1 MISAIFVKPS
11 IKKTDLEENQHL
23 QPAELAARFVNH
35 TARHIFL
42 TGKAGTGK
50 TTFLRNIITRTY
62 KKAVIVAP
70 TGIAAINAA
79 GVTIHSLFQ
88 LPFGA
93 FVPRITPDQNLPS
106 GIPYN
111 TPKSLVRHLSMNTIK
126 RRILLDLEL
135 LIIDE
140 VSMLRADVL
149 DAIDFV
155 LRYVRK
161 NNDSF
166 GGVQVLF
173 IGDLYQL
180 PPVVKNQEQEILGKF
195 YQSAFFFDALSL
207 KNHPP
212 IYIELDKIYRQ
223 ADQTFIDLLN
233 NLRNNNATTENL
245 ALLKS
250 HYRENYKPDLNDNY
264 ITLTTHN
271 SKADAMNKNSLA
283 ELKGKSFSYH
293 ATIAKE
299 FAENAYPIEKTLVL
313 KVGAQVMFI
322 KNDPKGEQRFFNG
335 KLAVVTDLTD
345 DSISV
350 LPQGD
355 TYPITVEQ
363 YIWKNIRYTTNK
375 HTNEIQEEE
384 IGTFTQYPLKLA
396 WAITV
401 HKSQGLT
408 FDKAIVDIGD
418 AFAPGQI
425 YVALS
430 RLRSLDGLILTS
442 HLNIRG
448 MKADQNVAYYSK
460 NKDLQESLRLQ
471 ITREADAFLK
481 QSLLNAFNF
490 TLLDNF
496 IYEHVFSYSKDEK
509 RSVKQT
515 HLAWAVKL
523 QQELMAAKV
532 HADKFLKQIDRLLV
546 LEQTTD
552 LEPLITRVTAASS
565 YFLPLLTTQSDAIF
579 AHIENVKQQKQTK
592 EYLHELIDLEAMFYE
607 QFKKIVRAKA
617 MLLAKA
623 GGYEVAK
630 EDFYAL
636 YDLAKREEQMKQ
648 AYALPNKEELERE
661 GEKARPMRSKK
672 TTKEKQPKIDTKEIT
687 LALFNEGKT
696 PTEIA
701 AERGMTKGTI
711 EGHLAHYIVQ
721 SQISADKVIAKHKLE
736 VLLKAIRE
744 LKSVKLNEIRDHVGK
759 AYDFG
764 EIKIAI
770 AAFIAE
776 GE

>member
-1 MISAIFVKPS
+1 M
-11 IKKTDLEENQHL
+11 EENEHL
-23 QPAELAARFVNH
+23 QPAELAARFINH
-35 TARHIFL
+35 TSRHIFL

-50 TTFLRNIITRTY
+50 TTFLRNIIAKTHKR
-62 KKAVIVAP
+62 AVIVAP

-106 GIPYN
+106 GVPYN
-111 TPKSLVRHLSMNTIK
+111 TPKSLVKHLSMNAVK

-135 LIIDE
+135 LVIDE
-140 VSMLRADVL
+140 VSMLRADLL

-161 NNDSF
+161 NNQNF

-180 PPVVKNQEQEILGKF
+180 PPVVKSQEQQVMGMF
-195 YQSAFFFDALSL
+195 YQSAFFFDALCL
-207 KNHPP
+207 KAHPP

-223 ADQTFIDLLN
+223 SDQTFVDLLN
-233 NLRNNNATTENL
+233 NLRNNMATEQDI

-250 HYRENYKPDLNDNY
+250 HYKENYKPNLNDNY

-271 SKADAMNKNSLA
+271 SKADAMNRSSLQ
-283 ELKGKSFSYH
+283 ELKGKSYFYD
-293 ATIAKE
+293 AAIDKE
-299 FAENAYPIEKTLVL
+299 FAESAYPIEKKLEL

-335 KLAVVTDLTD
+335 KLAVVTDLKSD
-345 DSISV
+345 YIEV
-350 LPQGD
+350 LPEGNK
-355 TYPITVEQ
+355 YPIALEQ
-363 YIWKNIRYTTNK
+363 YVWKNIRYSTNK
-375 HTNEIQEEE
+375 HTNEIEEEE
-384 IGTFTQYPLKLA
+384 IGTFTHYPLKLA

-442 HLNIRG
+442 HLNNRG
-448 MKADQNVAYYSK
+448 MKADQNVAYYARTK
-460 NKDLQESLRLQ
+460 EQQENLLTQ
-471 ITREADAFLK
+471 ITREADAFVK
-481 QSLLNAFNF
+481 QSLLQAFDF
-490 TLLDNF
+490 KLLDNF
-496 IYEHVFSYSKDEK
+496 VYEHVFSYSKDEK
-509 RSVKQT
+509 RSIKQT
-515 HLAWAVKL
+515 HLAWALKL
-523 QQELMAAKV
+523 QQGLMEAKS
-532 HADKFLKQIDRLLV
+532 HADKFLRQIDKMLV
-546 LEQTTD
+546 LGETTD
-552 LEPLITRVTAASS
+552 LEPLIARAEAASN
-565 YFLPLLTTQSDAIF
+565 YFTPILISQSDAIF
-579 AHIENVKQQKQTK
+579 EHIEVVKQQKQTK

-617 MLLAKA
+617 MLEAKVA
-623 GGYEVAK
+623 GVEIGK
-630 EDFYAL
+630 EELHRL
-636 YDLAKREEQMKQ
+636 YGFAKREEQMT
-648 AYALPNKEELERE
+648 
-661 GEKARPMRSKK
+661 KARSLPDKQELDRSVDEFKPRSKK
-672 TTKEKQPKIDTKEIT
+672 KTEKLKTAKLDTKEVT
-687 LALFNEGKT
+687 LALFKEGKT
-696 PTEIA
+696 STEIA
-701 AERGMTKGTI
+701 VERKMTKGTI

-721 SQISADKVIAKHKLE
+721 NQISADKVIAKHKLE
-736 VLLKAIRE
+736 VLLQAIRE
-744 LKSVKLNEIRDHVGK
+744 LKSIKLNEIRDHVGK
-759 AYDFG
+759 SYDFG

-770 AAFIAE
+770 AAFVAE

>member
-1 MISAIFVKPS
+1 M
-11 IKKTDLEENQHL
+11 EENEHL
-23 QPAELAARFVNH
+23 QPAELAAKFVNQ
-35 TARHIFL
+35 TSRHIFL

-50 TTFLRNIITRTY
+50 TTFLRNIIAKTH

-88 LPFGA
+88 LPFGT
-93 FVPRITPDQNLPS
+93 FVPRITPDQKLPS
-106 GIPYN
+106 GVPYN
-111 TPKSLVRHLSMNTIK
+111 TPKTLVRHLSMNAIK
-126 RRILLDLEL
+126 RRILLDMEL
-135 LIIDE
+135 LVIDE
-140 VSMLRADVL
+140 VSMLRADLL

-155 LRYVRK
+155 LRYVRR

-180 PPVVKNQEQEILGKF
+180 PPVVRNQEQELLSMF
-195 YQSAFFFDALSL
+195 YQSAFFFDALCL
-207 KNHPP
+207 KNSPP

-223 ADQTFIDLLN
+223 ADQTFISLLN
-233 NLRNNNATTENL
+233 NLRNNVATEQDI

-250 HYRENYKPDLNDNY
+250 HYQENFKADLNDNY

-271 SKADAMNKNSLA
+271 SKADAMNRNSLA
-283 ELKGKSFSYH
+283 KLKGKSFLYH
-293 ATIAKE
+293 ATIEKE
-299 FAENAYPIEKTLVL
+299 FAESAYPIEKTLEL
-313 KVGAQVMFI
+313 KIGAQVMFI

-335 KLAVVTDLTD
+335 KLAIVTDLRTD
-345 DSISV
+345 YIEV
-350 LPQGD
+350 LPEGNK
-355 TYPITVEQ
+355 YPISLEQ
-363 YIWKNIRYTTNK
+363 YVWKNIRYTTNK
-375 HTNEIQEEE
+375 HTNEIEEEE

-430 RLRSLDGLILTS
+430 RLRSIDGLILTS
-442 HLNIRG
+442 HLNNRG
-448 MKADQNVAYYSK
+448 MKADQNVAYYSRT
-460 NKDLQESLRLQ
+460 KDQQESLLTQ
-471 ITREADAFLK
+471 ITKEADAFLK
-481 QSLLNAFNF
+481 QSLLRAFNF

-496 IYEHVFSYSKDEK
+496 VYEHVFSYRKDEK

-515 HLAWAVKL
+515 HLQWAVKL

-546 LEQTTD
+546 LGQSVD
-552 LEPLITRVTAASS
+552 LDALITRTEAASN
-565 YFLPLLTTQSDAIF
+565 YFTPILVAQSNMIF
-579 AHIENVKQQKQTK
+579 EHIEAVKEQKQTK
-592 EYLHELIDLEAMFYE
+592 EYLNELIDLEAMFYE

-617 MLLAKA
+617 MLSAKA
-623 GGYEVAK
+623 DQIEIGK
-630 EDFYAL
+630 DDLNKL
-636 YDLAKREEQMKQ
+636 YGLAKREEQMKK
-648 AYALPNKEELERE
+648 AFSLPNKEELERSGAE
-661 GEKARPMRSKK
+661 PKFRSKK
-672 TTKEKQPKIDTKEIT
+672 KTEKEKTPKVDTKEVT

-701 AERGMTKGTI
+701 VERKMTKGTI

-721 SQISADKVIAKHKLE
+721 NQISADKVIAKHKLE
-736 VLLKAIRE
+736 ILLQAIRE
-744 LKSVKLNEIRDHVGK
+744 LKSIKLNEIRDHVGRS
-759 AYDFG
+759 YDFG

-770 AAFIAE
+770 AAFMAE

>member
-1 MISAIFVKPS
+1 M
-11 IKKTDLEENQHL
+11 EENEHL
-23 QPAELAARFVNH
+23 QPAELAARFINH
-35 TARHIFL
+35 TSRHIFL

-50 TTFLRNIITRTY
+50 TTFLRSIITKTHKR
-62 KKAVIVAP
+62 AVIVAP

-93 FVPRITPDQNLPS
+93 FVPRIVAGQDLPS
-106 GIPYN
+106 GVPYN
-111 TPKSLVRHLSMNTIK
+111 TPKSIVRHLSMNSVK

-135 LIIDE
+135 LVIDE
-140 VSMLRADVL
+140 VSMLRADLL

-161 NNDSF
+161 SNEFF

-180 PPVVKNQEQEILGKF
+180 PPVVRNQEQEILGKF
-195 YQSAFFFDALSL
+195 YQSAFFFDALCL
-207 KNHPP
+207 KANPP

-223 ADQTFIDLLN
+223 SDQTFVDLLN
-233 NLRNNNATTENL
+233 NLRNNMATDQDI

-250 HYRENYKPDLNDNY
+250 HYKENFKPDLNDNY

-271 SKADAMNKNSLA
+271 SKADTMNRNSLK
-283 ELKGKSFSYH
+283 ELKGKSYFYD
-293 ATIAKE
+293 AVIEKE
-299 FAENAYPIEKTLVL
+299 FAESAYPIEKTLEL
-313 KVGAQVMFI
+313 KIGAQVMFI

-335 KLAVVTDLTD
+335 KLAVVTDLRSD
-345 DSISV
+345 YIEV
-350 LPQGD
+350 LPEGNK
-355 TYPITVEQ
+355 YPIALEE

-375 HTNEIQEEE
+375 HTNEIEEEE
-384 IGTFTQYPLKLA
+384 IGTFTQYPIKLA

-408 FDKAIVDIGD
+408 FDRAIVDIGD

-442 HLNIRG
+442 HLNSRG

-460 NKDLQESLRLQ
+460 TKEQQESLVTQ
-471 ITREADAFLK
+471 ITREADAFVK
-481 QSLLNAFNF
+481 QSLLQAFNF
-490 TLLDNF
+490 TLLDNYV
-496 IYEHVFSYSKDEK
+496 YEHVFSYSKDEK

-515 HLAWAVKL
+515 HLPWAVKL

-532 HADKFLKQIDRLLV
+532 HADKFLNQIDRMLV
-546 LEQTTD
+546 LGETSD
-552 LEPLITRVTAASS
+552 LKPLIERTEAASN
-565 YFLPLLTTQSDAIF
+565 YFSPILVAQSEAVF
-579 AHIENVKQQKQTK
+579 EHIENVKQQKQTK

-617 MLLAKA
+617 MLVAKA
-623 GGYEVAK
+623 EDRQVAK
-630 EDFYAL
+630 EELHQL
-636 YDLAKREEQMKQ
+636 YGFAKREEQMAK
-648 AYALPNKEELERE
+648 ARSLPDKGELEQHRDE
-661 GEKARPMRSKK
+661 FRPRPRAG
-672 TTKEKQPKIDTKEIT
+672 TKEKKEKVPKIDTKEVT

-701 AERGMTKGTI
+701 FERKMTKGTI
-711 EGHLAHYIVQ
+711 EGHLAHYIAKQ
-721 SQISADKVIAKHKLE
+721 ELSADKVIAKNKLE

-744 LKSVKLNEIRDHVGK
+744 LKSIKLNEIRDHVGK
-759 AYDFG
+759 SYDFG

-770 AAFIAE
+770 AAYIAE

>member
-1 MISAIFVKPS
+1 M
-11 IKKTDLEENQHL
+11 EENEHL
-23 QPAELAARFVNH
+23 QPAELAAKFVNQ
-35 TARHIFL
+35 TSRHIFL

-50 TTFLRNIITRTY
+50 TTFLRNIIAKTH

-88 LPFGA
+88 LPFGT
-93 FVPRITPDQNLPS
+93 FVPRITPDQKLPS
-106 GIPYN
+106 GVPYN
-111 TPKSLVRHLSMNTIK
+111 TPKTLVRHLSMNAIK
-126 RRILLDLEL
+126 RRILLDMEL
-135 LIIDE
+135 LVIDE
-140 VSMLRADVL
+140 VSMLRADLL

-155 LRYVRK
+155 LRYVRR

-180 PPVVKNQEQEILGKF
+180 PPVVRNQEQELLSMF
-195 YQSAFFFDALSL
+195 YQSAFFFDALCL
-207 KNHPP
+207 KNSPP

-223 ADQTFIDLLN
+223 ADQTFISLLN
-233 NLRNNNATTENL
+233 NLRNNVATEQDI

-250 HYRENYKPDLNDNY
+250 HYQENFKTDLNDNY

-271 SKADAMNKNSLA
+271 SKADAMNRNSLA
-283 ELKGKSFSYH
+283 KLKGKSFLYH
-293 ATIAKE
+293 ATIEKE
-299 FAENAYPIEKTLVL
+299 FAESAYPIEKTLEL
-313 KVGAQVMFI
+313 KIGAQVMFI

-335 KLAVVTDLTD
+335 KLAIVTDLRTD
-345 DSISV
+345 YIEV
-350 LPQGD
+350 LPEGNK
-355 TYPITVEQ
+355 YPISLEQ
-363 YIWKNIRYTTNK
+363 YVWKNIRYTTNK
-375 HTNEIQEEE
+375 HTNEIEEEE

-430 RLRSLDGLILTS
+430 RLRSIDGLILTS
-442 HLNIRG
+442 HLNNRG
-448 MKADQNVAYYSK
+448 MKADQNVAYYSRT
-460 NKDLQESLRLQ
+460 KDQQESLLTQ
-471 ITREADAFLK
+471 ITKEADAFLK
-481 QSLLNAFNF
+481 QSLLQAFNF

-496 IYEHVFSYSKDEK
+496 VYEHVFSYSKDEK

-515 HLAWAVKL
+515 HLQWAVKL

-546 LEQTTD
+546 LGQSVD
-552 LEPLITRVTAASS
+552 LDALITRTEAASN
-565 YFLPLLTTQSDAIF
+565 YFTPILVAQSNMIF
-579 AHIENVKQQKQTK
+579 EHIEAVKEQKQTK
-592 EYLHELIDLEAMFYE
+592 EYLNELIDLEAMFYE

-617 MLLAKA
+617 MLSAKA
-623 GGYEVAK
+623 DQIEIGK
-630 EDFYAL
+630 DDLNKL
-636 YDLAKREEQMKQ
+636 YGLAKREEQMKK
-648 AYALPNKEELERE
+648 AFSLPNKEELERSGAE
-661 GEKARPMRSKK
+661 PKSRSKK
-672 TTKEKQPKIDTKEIT
+672 KTEKEKAPKVDTKEVT

-701 AERGMTKGTI
+701 VERKMTKGTI

-721 SQISADKVIAKHKLE
+721 NQISADKVIAKHKLE
-736 VLLKAIRE
+736 ILLQAIRE
-744 LKSVKLNEIRDHVGK
+744 LKSIKLNEIRDHVGRS
-759 AYDFG
+759 YDFG

-770 AAFIAE
+770 AAFMAE

>member
-1 MISAIFVKPS
+1 M
-11 IKKTDLEENQHL
+11 EENEHL
-23 QPAELAARFVNH
+23 QPAELAARFINH
-35 TARHIFL
+35 TSRHIFL

-50 TTFLRNIITRTY
+50 TTFLRNIITKTHKR
-62 KKAVIVAP
+62 AVIVAP
-70 TGIAAINAA
+70 TGIAAINAS

-93 FVPRITPDQNLPS
+93 FVPRIVPGQDLPS
-106 GIPYN
+106 GVPYN
-111 TPKSLVRHLSMNTIK
+111 TPKSIVRHLSMNSVK

-135 LIIDE
+135 LVIDE
-140 VSMLRADVL
+140 VSMLRADLL

-161 NNDSF
+161 SNEFF

-180 PPVVKNQEQEILGKF
+180 PPVVRNQEQEILGKF
-195 YQSAFFFDALSL
+195 YQSAFFFDALCL
-207 KNHPP
+207 KANPP

-223 ADQTFIDLLN
+223 SDPTFVDLLN
-233 NLRNNNATTENL
+233 NLRNNMATEQDI

-250 HYRENYKPDLNDNY
+250 HYKENYKPDLNDNY

-271 SKADAMNKNSLA
+271 SKADTMNRNSLM
-283 ELKGKSFSYH
+283 ELKGKSYFYN
-293 ATIAKE
+293 AIIEKE
-299 FAENAYPIEKTLVL
+299 FSESAYPIEKTLEL
-313 KVGAQVMFI
+313 KIGAQVMFI

-335 KLAVVTDLTD
+335 KLAVVTDLKSD
-345 DSISV
+345 YIEVRPEGSK
-350 LPQGD
+350 
-355 TYPITVEQ
+355 YPIALEQ
-363 YIWKNIRYTTNK
+363 YSWKNIKYTTNK
-375 HTNEIQEEE
+375 HTNEIEEEE
-384 IGTFTQYPLKLA
+384 IGTFTHYPLKLA

-408 FDKAIVDIGD
+408 FDRAIVDIGD

-442 HLNIRG
+442 HLNNRG
-448 MKADQNVAYYSK
+448 MKADQNVAYYSRTK
-460 NKDLQESLRLQ
+460 EQQESLVTQ
-471 ITREADAFLK
+471 ITREADAFVK
-481 QSLLNAFNF
+481 QSLLQAFDF

-496 IYEHVFSYSKDEK
+496 VYEHVFSYSKDEK

-515 HLAWAVKL
+515 HLPWAVKL

-532 HADKFLKQIDRLLV
+532 HADKFLKQVDRMLV
-546 LEQTTD
+546 LGETAD
-552 LEPLITRVTAASS
+552 LKPLIERTEAASN
-565 YFLPLLTTQSDAIF
+565 YFSPILVAQSEAVF
-579 AHIENVKQQKQTK
+579 EHIENVKQQKQTK

-617 MLLAKA
+617 MLSAKA
-623 GGYEVAK
+623 DGVEITK
-630 EDFYAL
+630 EELHQL
-636 YDLAKREEQMKQ
+636 YGFAKREEQMSK
-648 AYALPNKEELERE
+648 ARSLPDKGELEQHRDE
-661 GEKARPMRSKK
+661 FRPRPRAGA
-672 TTKEKQPKIDTKEIT
+672 KEKKEKVPKVDTKEVT

-701 AERGMTKGTI
+701 AERKMTKGTI
-711 EGHLAHYIVQ
+711 EGHLAHYIARQ
-721 SQISADKVIAKHKLE
+721 ELNADKVIAKHKLE
-736 VLLKAIRE
+736 VLLKAIRD
-744 LKSVKLNEIRDHVGK
+744 LKSIKLNEIRDHVGRS
-759 AYDFG
+759 YDFG

-770 AAFIAE
+770 AAYMAE

>member
-1 MISAIFVKPS
+1 M
-11 IKKTDLEENQHL
+11 EENEHL
-23 QPAELAARFVNH
+23 KPAELAARFINH
-35 TARHIFL
+35 TSRHIFL

-50 TTFLRNIITRTY
+50 TTFLRNIIAKTHKR
-62 KKAVIVAP
+62 AVIVAP

-106 GIPYN
+106 GVPYN
-111 TPKSLVRHLSMNTIK
+111 TPKSLVKHLSMNAVK

-135 LIIDE
+135 LVIDE
-140 VSMLRADVL
+140 VSMLRADLL

-161 NNDSF
+161 NNQNF

-180 PPVVKNQEQEILGKF
+180 PPVVKNQEQQVMGMF
-195 YQSAFFFDALSL
+195 YQSAFFFDALCL
-207 KNHPP
+207 KAHPP

-223 ADQTFIDLLN
+223 SDQTFVDLLN
-233 NLRNNNATTENL
+233 NLRNNMATEQDI

-250 HYRENYKPDLNDNY
+250 HYKENYKPNLNDNY

-271 SKADAMNKNSLA
+271 SKADAMNRSSLQ
-283 ELKGKSFSYH
+283 ELKGKSYFYD
-293 ATIAKE
+293 AAIDKE
-299 FAENAYPIEKTLVL
+299 FAESAYPIEKKLEL

-335 KLAVVTDLTD
+335 KLAVVTDLKND
-345 DSISV
+345 YIEV
-350 LPQGD
+350 LPEGNK
-355 TYPITVEQ
+355 YPIALEQ
-363 YIWKNIRYTTNK
+363 YVWKNIRYSTNK
-375 HTNEIQEEE
+375 HTNEIEEEE
-384 IGTFTQYPLKLA
+384 IGTFTHYPLKLA

-442 HLNIRG
+442 HLNNRG
-448 MKADQNVAYYSK
+448 MKADQNVAYYARTK
-460 NKDLQESLRLQ
+460 EQQENLLTQ
-471 ITREADAFLK
+471 ITREADAFVK
-481 QSLLNAFNF
+481 QSLLQAFDF
-490 TLLDNF
+490 KLLDNF
-496 IYEHVFSYSKDEK
+496 VYEHVFSYSKDEK
-509 RSVKQT
+509 RSIKQT

-523 QQELMAAKV
+523 QQGLREAKS
-532 HADKFLKQIDRLLV
+532 HADKFLRQIDKMLV
-546 LEQTTD
+546 LGETTD
-552 LEPLITRVTAASS
+552 LEPLIARAEAASN
-565 YFLPLLTTQSDAIF
+565 YFTPILISQSDAIF
-579 AHIENVKQQKQTK
+579 EHIEVVKQQKQTK

-617 MLLAKA
+617 MLEAKVA
-623 GGYEVAK
+623 GVEIGK
-630 EDFYAL
+630 EELHRL
-636 YDLAKREEQMKQ
+636 YGFAKREEQMT
-648 AYALPNKEELERE
+648 
-661 GEKARPMRSKK
+661 KARSLPDKQELDRSVDEFKPRSKK
-672 TTKEKQPKIDTKEIT
+672 KTEKLKTAKVDTKEVT
-687 LALFNEGKT
+687 LALFKEGKT

-701 AERGMTKGTI
+701 FERKMTKGTI

-721 SQISADKVIAKHKLE
+721 NQISPDKVIAKHKLE

-759 AYDFG
+759 SYDFG

-770 AAFIAE
+770 AAFVAE

>member
-1 MISAIFVKPS
+1 M
-11 IKKTDLEENQHL
+11 EENEHL
-23 QPAELAARFVNH
+23 QPAELAARFINH
-35 TARHIFL
+35 TSRHIFL

-50 TTFLRNIITRTY
+50 TTFLRNIIAKTHKR
-62 KKAVIVAP
+62 AVIVAP

-106 GIPYN
+106 GVPYN
-111 TPKSLVRHLSMNTIK
+111 TPKSLVKHLSMNAVK

-135 LIIDE
+135 LVIDE
-140 VSMLRADVL
+140 VSMLRADLL

-161 NNDSF
+161 NNQNF

-180 PPVVKNQEQEILGKF
+180 PPVVKSQEQQVMGMF
-195 YQSAFFFDALSL
+195 YQSAFFFDALCL
-207 KNHPP
+207 KAHPP

-223 ADQTFIDLLN
+223 SDQTFVDLLN
-233 NLRNNNATTENL
+233 NLRNNMATEQDI

-250 HYRENYKPDLNDNY
+250 HYKENYKPNLNDNY

-271 SKADAMNKNSLA
+271 SKADAMNRSSLQ
-283 ELKGKSFSYH
+283 ELKGKSYFYD
-293 ATIAKE
+293 AAIDKE
-299 FAENAYPIEKTLVL
+299 FAESAYPIEKKLEL

-335 KLAVVTDLTD
+335 KLAVVTDLKND
-345 DSISV
+345 YIEV
-350 LPQGD
+350 LPEGNK
-355 TYPITVEQ
+355 YPIALEQ
-363 YIWKNIRYTTNK
+363 YVWKNIRYSTNK
-375 HTNEIQEEE
+375 HTNEIEEEE
-384 IGTFTQYPLKLA
+384 IGTFTHYPLKLA

-442 HLNIRG
+442 HLNNRG
-448 MKADQNVAYYSK
+448 MKADQNVAYYARTK
-460 NKDLQESLRLQ
+460 EQQENLLTQ
-471 ITREADAFLK
+471 ITREADAFVK
-481 QSLLNAFNF
+481 QSLLQAFDF
-490 TLLDNF
+490 KLLDNF
-496 IYEHVFSYSKDEK
+496 VYEHVFSYSKDEK
-509 RSVKQT
+509 RSIKQT

-523 QQELMAAKV
+523 QQGLMEAKS
-532 HADKFLKQIDRLLV
+532 HADKFLRQIDKMLV
-546 LEQTTD
+546 LGETTD
-552 LEPLITRVTAASS
+552 LEPLIARAEAASN
-565 YFLPLLTTQSDAIF
+565 YFTPILISQSDAIF
-579 AHIENVKQQKQTK
+579 EHIEVVKQQKQTK

-617 MLLAKA
+617 MLEAKVA
-623 GGYEVAK
+623 GVEIGK
-630 EDFYAL
+630 EELHRL
-636 YDLAKREEQMKQ
+636 YGFAKREEQMT
-648 AYALPNKEELERE
+648 
-661 GEKARPMRSKK
+661 KARSLPDKQELDRSVDEFKPRSKK
-672 TTKEKQPKIDTKEIT
+672 KTEKLKTAKVDTKEVT
-687 LALFNEGKT
+687 LALFKEGKT

-701 AERGMTKGTI
+701 FERKMTKGTI

-721 SQISADKVIAKHKLE
+721 NQISPDKVIAKHKLE

-759 AYDFG
+759 SYDFG

-770 AAFIAE
+770 AAFVAE

>member
-1 MISAIFVKPS
+1 M
-11 IKKTDLEENQHL
+11 EENEHL
-23 QPAELAARFVNH
+23 QPAELAARFINQ
-35 TARHIFL
+35 TSRHIFL

-50 TTFLRNIITRTY
+50 TTFLRNIITKTHKR
-62 KKAVIVAP
+62 AVIVAP

-88 LPFGA
+88 LPFGT
-93 FVPRITPDQNLPS
+93 FVPRIMPEQKLPS
-106 GIPYN
+106 GVPYN
-111 TPKSLVRHLSMNTIK
+111 TPKSLVRHLSMNSVK

-135 LIIDE
+135 LVIDE
-140 VSMLRADVL
+140 VSMLRADLL

-161 NNDSF
+161 SNEFF

-180 PPVVKNQEQEILGKF
+180 PPVVRNQEQGLMSMF
-195 YQSAFFFDALSL
+195 YQSPFFFDALCL
-207 KNHPP
+207 KSNPP

-223 ADQTFIDLLN
+223 SDQTFVDLLN
-233 NLRNNNATTENL
+233 NLRNNMATEQDI

-250 HYRENYKPDLNDNY
+250 HYKENYKPNLNDNY

-271 SKADAMNKNSLA
+271 SKADAMNRDSLK
-283 ELKGKSFSYH
+283 ELKGRSHFYN
-293 ATIAKE
+293 AVIEKE
-299 FAENAYPIEKTLVL
+299 FAESAYPIEKTLEL
-313 KVGAQVMFI
+313 KIGAQVMFI

-335 KLAVVTDLTD
+335 KLAVVTDLKSD
-345 DSISV
+345 YIEV
-350 LPQGD
+350 LPEGNK
-355 TYPITVEQ
+355 YPIALEQ

-375 HTNEIQEEE
+375 HTNEIEEEE
-384 IGTFTQYPLKLA
+384 IGTFTQYPIKLA

-408 FDKAIVDIGD
+408 FDRAIVDIGD

-442 HLNIRG
+442 HLNSRG
-448 MKADQNVAYYSK
+448 MKADQNVAYYSRTK
-460 NKDLQESLRLQ
+460 EQQESLVTQ
-471 ITREADAFLK
+471 ITREADAFVK
-481 QSLLNAFNF
+481 QSLLQAFDF

-496 IYEHVFSYSKDEK
+496 VYEHVFSYSKDEK

-515 HLAWAVKL
+515 HLPWAVKL

-532 HADKFLKQIDRLLV
+532 HADKFLKQIDRMLV
-546 LEQTTD
+546 LGETAD
-552 LEPLITRVTAASS
+552 LKPLIERTEAASN
-565 YFLPLLTTQSDAIF
+565 YFSPILVAQSSAVF
-579 AHIENVKQQKQTK
+579 EHIENVKQQKQTK

-617 MLLAKA
+617 MLSAKA
-623 GGYEVAK
+623 DGVEMSK
-630 EDFYAL
+630 EELHQL
-636 YDLAKREEQMKQ
+636 YGFAKREEQMAK
-648 AYALPNKEELERE
+648 ARSLPDKGELEQHRDE
-661 GEKARPMRSKK
+661 FRPRPRAAA
-672 TTKEKQPKIDTKEIT
+672 KEKKEKVPKVDTKEVT

-701 AERGMTKGTI
+701 AERKMTKGTI
-711 EGHLAHYIVQ
+711 EGHLAHYIARQ
-721 SQISADKVIAKHKLE
+721 ELSADKVIAKHKLE
-736 VLLKAIRE
+736 ILLKAIRD
-744 LKSVKLNEIRDHVGK
+744 LKSIKLNEIREHVGK
-759 AYDFG
+759 SYDFG
-764 EIKIAI
+764 EIKIAV
-770 AAFIAE
+770 AAFVAE

>member
-1 MISAIFVKPS
+1 M
-11 IKKTDLEENQHL
+11 EENEHL
-23 QPAELAARFVNH
+23 QPAEIAAKFVNQ
-35 TARHIFL
+35 TSRHIFL

-50 TTFLRNIITRTY
+50 TTFLRNIIAKTH

-88 LPFGA
+88 LPFGT
-93 FVPRITPDQNLPS
+93 FVPRITPDQKLPS
-106 GIPYN
+106 GVPYN
-111 TPKSLVRHLSMNTIK
+111 TPKSLVRHLSMNSIK
-126 RRILLDLEL
+126 RRILLDMEL
-135 LIIDE
+135 LVIDE
-140 VSMLRADVL
+140 VSMLRADLL

-155 LRYVRK
+155 LRYVRR
-161 NNDSF
+161 NNDNF

-180 PPVVKNQEQEILGKF
+180 PPVVRNQEQELLSMF

-207 KNHPP
+207 KNSPP

-223 ADQTFIDLLN
+223 ADQTFISLLN
-233 NLRNNNATTENL
+233 NLRNNVATEQDI

-250 HYRENYKPDLNDNY
+250 HYQENYKPDLNDNY

-271 SKADAMNKNSLA
+271 SKADAMNRNSLA
-283 ELKGKSFSYH
+283 ELKGKSYFYS
-293 ATIAKE
+293 ATIEKE
-299 FAENAYPIEKTLVL
+299 FAESAYPIEKTLEL
-313 KVGAQVMFI
+313 KIGAQVMFI

-335 KLAVVTDLTD
+335 KLAVVTDLKSD
-345 DSISV
+345 YIEV
-350 LPQGD
+350 LPEGNK
-355 TYPITVEQ
+355 YPISLEQ
-363 YIWKNIRYTTNK
+363 YAWKNIRYTTNK
-375 HTNEIQEEE
+375 HTNEIEEEE

-430 RLRSLDGLILTS
+430 RLRSIDGLILTS
-442 HLNIRG
+442 HLNNRG
-448 MKADQNVAYYSK
+448 MKADQNVTYYSRT
-460 NKDLQESLRLQ
+460 KDQQESLVTQ
-471 ITREADAFLK
+471 ITKEADAFLK
-481 QSLLNAFNF
+481 QSLLQAFNF

-496 IYEHVFSYSKDEK
+496 VYEHVFSYSKDEK

-515 HLAWAVKL
+515 HLQWAVKL
-523 QQELMAAKV
+523 QQELMAVKV

-546 LEQTTD
+546 LGQSVD
-552 LEPLITRVTAASS
+552 LEPLITRTEAASN
-565 YFLPLLTTQSDAIF
+565 YFTPILVAQSNMIF
-579 AHIENVKQQKQTK
+579 EHIETVKEQKQTK

-617 MLLAKA
+617 MLIAKA
-623 GGYEVAK
+623 EEVEIGK
-630 EDFYAL
+630 DDLNRL
-636 YDLAKREEQMKQ
+636 YGLAKREEQMKK
-648 AYALPNKEELERE
+648 AFSLPNKEELERSGAE
-661 GEKARPMRSKK
+661 AKPRSKK
-672 TTKEKQPKIDTKEIT
+672 KPEKEKAPKVDTKEVT

-701 AERGMTKGTI
+701 TERKMTKGTI

-721 SQISADKVIAKHKLE
+721 NQISADKVIAKHKLE

-744 LKSVKLNEIRDHVGK
+744 VKSIKLNEIRDHVGR

-770 AAFIAE
+770 AAFMAE

>member
-1 MISAIFVKPS
+1 M
-11 IKKTDLEENQHL
+11 EENEHL
-23 QPAELAARFVNH
+23 QPAELAARFINQ
-35 TARHIFL
+35 TSRHIFL

-50 TTFLRNIITRTY
+50 TTFLRNIITKTHKR
-62 KKAVIVAP
+62 AVIVAP

-88 LPFGA
+88 LPFGT
-93 FVPRITPDQNLPS
+93 FVPRITPEQKLPS
-106 GIPYN
+106 GVPYN
-111 TPKSLVRHLSMNTIK
+111 TPKSLVRHLSMNSVK

-135 LIIDE
+135 LVIDE
-140 VSMLRADVL
+140 VSMLRADLL

-161 NNDSF
+161 SNEFF

-180 PPVVKNQEQEILGKF
+180 PPVVRNQEQGLMSMF
-195 YQSAFFFDALSL
+195 YQSPFFFDALCL
-207 KNHPP
+207 KSNPP

-223 ADQTFIDLLN
+223 SDQKFVDLLN
-233 NLRNNNATTENL
+233 NLRNNMATEKDI

-250 HYRENYKPDLNDNY
+250 HYKENYKPNLNDNY

-271 SKADAMNKNSLA
+271 SKADAMNRDSLK
-283 ELKGKSFSYH
+283 ELKGRSHFYN
-293 ATIAKE
+293 AVIEKE
-299 FAENAYPIEKTLVL
+299 FAESAYPIEKTLEL
-313 KVGAQVMFI
+313 KIGAQVMFI

-335 KLAVVTDLTD
+335 KLAVVTDLKSD
-345 DSISV
+345 YIEV
-350 LPQGD
+350 LPEGNK
-355 TYPITVEQ
+355 YPIALEQ

-375 HTNEIQEEE
+375 HTNEIEEEE
-384 IGTFTQYPLKLA
+384 IGTFTQYPIKLA

-408 FDKAIVDIGD
+408 FDRAIVDIGD

-442 HLNIRG
+442 HLNSRG
-448 MKADQNVAYYSK
+448 MKADQNVAYYSRTK
-460 NKDLQESLRLQ
+460 EQQESLVTQ
-471 ITREADAFLK
+471 ITREADAFVK
-481 QSLLNAFNF
+481 QSLLQAFDF

-496 IYEHVFSYSKDEK
+496 VYEHVFSYSKDEK

-515 HLAWAVKL
+515 HLPWAVKL

-532 HADKFLKQIDRLLV
+532 HADKFLKQIDRMLV
-546 LEQTTD
+546 LGETAD
-552 LEPLITRVTAASS
+552 LKPLIERTEAASN
-565 YFLPLLTTQSDAIF
+565 YFSPILLTQSEAVF
-579 AHIENVKQQKQTK
+579 EHIENVKQQKQTK

-617 MLLAKA
+617 MLSAKA
-623 GGYEVAK
+623 DGVEMSK
-630 EDFYAL
+630 EELHQL
-636 YDLAKREEQMKQ
+636 YGFAKREEQMAK
-648 AYALPNKEELERE
+648 ARSLPDKGELEQHRDE
-661 GEKARPMRSKK
+661 FRPRPRAAA
-672 TTKEKQPKIDTKEIT
+672 KEKKEKVPKVDTKEVT

-701 AERGMTKGTI
+701 AERKMTKGTI
-711 EGHLAHYIVQ
+711 EGHLAHYIARQ
-721 SQISADKVIAKHKLE
+721 ELSADKVIAKHKLE
-736 VLLKAIRE
+736 ILLKTIRD
-744 LKSVKLNEIRDHVGK
+744 LKSIKLNEIRDHVGK
-759 AYDFG
+759 SYDFG

-770 AAFIAE
+770 AAYIAE

>member
-1 MISAIFVKPS
+1 M
-11 IKKTDLEENQHL
+11 EQHEQP
-23 QPAELAARFVNH
+23 QPAELAARFINQ
-35 TARHIFL
+35 TSRHIFL

-50 TTFLRNIITRTY
+50 TTFLRGIISRTH
-62 KKAVIVAP
+62 KRSVIVAP

-93 FVPRITPDQNLPS
+93 FVPRIVPHQQLPS
-106 GIPYN
+106 GVPYN
-111 TPKSLVRHLSMNTIK
+111 TPKSIVRHLSMNAVK

-140 VSMLRADVL
+140 VSMLRADLL

-161 NNDSF
+161 NNLNF

-180 PPVVKNQEQEILGKF
+180 PPVVKNQEQELLAKF
-195 YQSAFFFDALSL
+195 YQSPFFFDALCLQS
-207 KNHPP
+207 HPP

-223 ADQTFIDLLN
+223 SDQTFVDLLN
-233 NLRNNNATTENL
+233 NLRNNTPTEDDI

-250 HYRENYKPDLNDNY
+250 HYKEHFKPNINENY

-271 SKADAMNKNSLA
+271 SKADAMNKHSLA
-283 ELKGKSFSYH
+283 ELKGRSYSYQ
-293 ATIAKE
+293 AVIEKE
-299 FAENAYPIEKTLVL
+299 FPESAYPLERTLEL

-322 KNDPKGEQRFFNG
+322 KNDQTGEQRFFNG
-335 KLAVVTDLTD
+335 KLAVVTALKS
-345 DSISV
+345 DSIEV
-350 LPQGD
+350 LPEGN
-355 TYPITVEQ
+355 TYPINVER

-375 HTNEIQEEE
+375 NTNEIEEEE

-442 HLNIRG
+442 HLNSRG
-448 MKADQNVAYYSK
+448 MKADQNVAYYSRTK
-460 NKDLQESLRLQ
+460 EQQENLLSQ
-471 ITREADAFLK
+471 VVKEADLFLK
-481 QSLLNAFNF
+481 QSLLQAFDF
-490 TLLDNF
+490 SLLDNF
-496 IYEHVFSYSKDEK
+496 VYEHVFSYSKDEK

-515 HLAWAVKL
+515 HLLWATEL
-523 QQELMAAKV
+523 QQTLIGVKV
-532 HADKFLKQIDRLLV
+532 HADKFLKQLDQLYIPSETKDFTKLTDRV
-546 LEQTTD
+546 E
-552 LEPLITRVTAASS
+552 AGAN
-565 YFLPLLTTQSDAIF
+565 YFLPILSAQSESIF
-579 AHIENVKQQKQTK
+579 EHIEVVKQQKQTK
-592 EYLHELIDLEAMFYE
+592 EYLNELLELEAMYYE
-607 QFKKIVRAKA
+607 QFKKIVRAKE
-617 MLLAKA
+617 MLGAKVLNR
-623 GGYEVAK
+623 ELNK
-630 EDFYAL
+630 ESLNAL
-636 YDLAKREEQMKQ
+636 FGLAKREEQMKK
-648 AYALPNKEELERE
+648 ARSLPNMEQLERE
-661 GEKARPMRSKK
+661 ENTSVTRFRKKAE
-672 TTKEKQPKIDTKEIT
+672 KEKKPKVDTKEVT

-701 AERGMTKGTI
+701 FERKMTRGTI
-711 EGHLAHYIVQ
+711 EGHLAHFI
-721 SQISADKVIAKHKLE
+721 SQNLISADKVIAKHKLD
-736 VLLKAIRE
+736 VLLHAIRE
-744 LKSVKLNEIRDHVGK
+744 LKSLKLNEIRDHVGK

-770 AAFIAE
+770 AAYLAE

>member
-1 MISAIFVKPS
+1 M
-11 IKKTDLEENQHL
+11 EENEHL
-23 QPAELAARFVNH
+23 QPAELAARFINH
-35 TARHIFL
+35 TSRHIFL

-50 TTFLRNIITRTY
+50 TTFLRNIIAKTHKR
-62 KKAVIVAP
+62 AVIVAP

-106 GIPYN
+106 GVPYN
-111 TPKSLVRHLSMNTIK
+111 TPKSLVKHLSMNAVK

-135 LIIDE
+135 LVIDE
-140 VSMLRADVL
+140 VSMLRADLL

-161 NNDSF
+161 NNQNF
-166 GGVQVLF
+166 GGVQVLL

-180 PPVVKNQEQEILGKF
+180 PPVVKSQEQQVMGMF
-195 YQSAFFFDALSL
+195 YQSAFFFDALCL
-207 KNHPP
+207 KAHPP

-223 ADQTFIDLLN
+223 SDQTFVDLLN
-233 NLRNNNATTENL
+233 NLRNNMATEQDI

-250 HYRENYKPDLNDNY
+250 HYKENYKPNLNDNY

-271 SKADAMNKNSLA
+271 SKADAMNRSSLQ
-283 ELKGKSFSYH
+283 ELKGKSYFYD
-293 ATIAKE
+293 AAIDKE
-299 FAENAYPIEKTLVL
+299 FAESAYPIEKKLEL

-335 KLAVVTDLTD
+335 KLAVVTDLKSD
-345 DSISV
+345 YIEV
-350 LPQGD
+350 LPEGNK
-355 TYPITVEQ
+355 YPIALEQ
-363 YIWKNIRYTTNK
+363 YVWKNIRYSTNK
-375 HTNEIQEEE
+375 HTNEIEEEE
-384 IGTFTQYPLKLA
+384 IGTFTHYPLKLA

-442 HLNIRG
+442 HLNNRG
-448 MKADQNVAYYSK
+448 MKADQNVAYYARTK
-460 NKDLQESLRLQ
+460 EQQENLLTQ
-471 ITREADAFLK
+471 ITREADAFVK
-481 QSLLNAFNF
+481 QSLLQAFDF
-490 TLLDNF
+490 KLLDNF
-496 IYEHVFSYSKDEK
+496 VYEHVFSYSKDEK
-509 RSVKQT
+509 RSIKQT

-523 QQELMAAKV
+523 QQGLMEAKS
-532 HADKFLKQIDRLLV
+532 HADKFLRQIDKMLV
-546 LEQTTD
+546 LGETTD
-552 LEPLITRVTAASS
+552 LEPLIARAEAASN
-565 YFLPLLTTQSDAIF
+565 YFTPILISQSDAIF
-579 AHIENVKQQKQTK
+579 EHIEVVKQQKQTK

-617 MLLAKA
+617 MLEAKVA
-623 GGYEVAK
+623 GVEIGK
-630 EDFYAL
+630 EELHRL
-636 YDLAKREEQMKQ
+636 YGFAKREEQMT
-648 AYALPNKEELERE
+648 
-661 GEKARPMRSKK
+661 KARSLPDKQELDRSVDEFKPRSKK
-672 TTKEKQPKIDTKEIT
+672 KTEKLKTAKVDTKEVT
-687 LALFNEGKT
+687 LALFKEGKT

-701 AERGMTKGTI
+701 FERKMTKGTI

-721 SQISADKVIAKHKLE
+721 NQISADKVIAKHKLE

-759 AYDFG
+759 SYDFG

-770 AAFIAE
+770 AAFVAE

>member
-1 MISAIFVKPS
+1 M
-11 IKKTDLEENQHL
+11 EENEHL
-23 QPAELAARFVNH
+23 QPAELAAKFVNQ
-35 TARHIFL
+35 TSRHIFL

-50 TTFLRNIITRTY
+50 TTFLRNIIAKTH

-88 LPFGA
+88 LPFGT
-93 FVPRITPDQNLPS
+93 FVPRITPDQKLPS
-106 GIPYN
+106 GVPYN
-111 TPKSLVRHLSMNTIK
+111 TPKSLVRHLSMNSIK
-126 RRILLDLEL
+126 RRILLDMEL
-135 LIIDE
+135 LVIDE
-140 VSMLRADVL
+140 VSMLRADLL

-155 LRYVRK
+155 LRYVRR
-161 NNDSF
+161 NNENF

-180 PPVVKNQEQEILGKF
+180 PPVVRNQEQELLSMF
-195 YQSAFFFDALSL
+195 YQSAFFFDALCL
-207 KNHPP
+207 KNSPP

-223 ADQTFIDLLN
+223 ADQTFISLLN
-233 NLRNNNATTENL
+233 NLRNNVATEQDI

-250 HYRENYKPDLNDNY
+250 HYQENYKPDLNDNY

-271 SKADAMNKNSLA
+271 SKADAMNRNSL
-283 ELKGKSFSYH
+283 EKLKGKSYFYH
-293 ATIAKE
+293 ATIEKE
-299 FAENAYPIEKTLVL
+299 FAESAYPIEKTLEL
-313 KVGAQVMFI
+313 KIGAQVMFI

-335 KLAVVTDLTD
+335 KLAIVTDLRSD
-345 DSISV
+345 YIEV
-350 LPQGD
+350 LPEGNK
-355 TYPITVEQ
+355 YPISLEQ
-363 YIWKNIRYTTNK
+363 YAWKNIRYTTNK
-375 HTNEIQEEE
+375 HTNEIEEEE

-430 RLRSLDGLILTS
+430 RLRSIDGLILTS
-442 HLNIRG
+442 HLNNRG
-448 MKADQNVAYYSK
+448 MKADQNVAYYSRT
-460 NKDLQESLRLQ
+460 KDQQESLVTQ
-471 ITREADAFLK
+471 ITKEADAFLK
-481 QSLLNAFNF
+481 QSLLQAFNF

-496 IYEHVFSYSKDEK
+496 VYEHVFSYSKDEK

-515 HLAWAVKL
+515 HLQWAVKL

-546 LEQTTD
+546 LGQSVD
-552 LEPLITRVTAASS
+552 LETLITRTEAASN
-565 YFLPLLTTQSDAIF
+565 YFTPILVAQSNSIF
-579 AHIENVKQQKQTK
+579 EHIEAVKEQKQTK
-592 EYLHELIDLEAMFYE
+592 EYLNELIDLEAMFYE

-617 MLLAKA
+617 MLTAKSE
-623 GGYEVAK
+623 EVEIGK
-630 EDFYAL
+630 DDLNKL
-636 YDLAKREEQMKQ
+636 YGLAKREEQMKK
-648 AYALPNKEELERE
+648 AFSLPNKEELERSG
-661 GEKARPMRSKK
+661 GEPKPRSKK
-672 TTKEKQPKIDTKEIT
+672 KPEKEKAPKVDTKEVT

-701 AERGMTKGTI
+701 AERKMTKGTI

-721 SQISADKVIAKHKLE
+721 NQISADKVIAKHKLE

-744 LKSVKLNEIRDHVGK
+744 LKSIKLNEIRDYVGRS
-759 AYDFG
+759 YDFG

-770 AAFIAE
+770 AAFMAE

>member
-1 MISAIFVKPS
+1 M
-11 IKKTDLEENQHL
+11 EENEHL
-23 QPAELAARFVNH
+23 QPAELAARFINH

-50 TTFLRNIITRTY
+50 TTFLRNIITKTHKR
-62 KKAVIVAP
+62 AVIVAP
-70 TGIAAINAA
+70 TGIAAINAG

-88 LPFGA
+88 LPFGT

-106 GIPYN
+106 GVPYN
-111 TPKSLVRHLSMNTIK
+111 TPKSLVRHLSMNAIK

-135 LIIDE
+135 LVVDE
-140 VSMLRADVL
+140 VSMLRADLL

-161 NNDSF
+161 SNEYF

-180 PPVVKNQEQEILGKF
+180 PPVVRNQEQEILGKF
-195 YQSAFFFDALSL
+195 YQSAFFFDALCL
-207 KNHPP
+207 KANPP

-223 ADQTFIDLLN
+223 SDQTFVDLLN
-233 NLRNNNATTENL
+233 NLRNNTATEQDI

-250 HYRENYKPDLNDNY
+250 HYKENYIPDLNDNY

-271 SKADAMNKNSLA
+271 SKADTMNRNSLK
-283 ELKGKSFSYH
+283 ELKGKSYFYQAS
-293 ATIAKE
+293 IEKE
-299 FAENAYPIEKTLVL
+299 FSESAYPIDKTLEL

-335 KLAVVTDLTD
+335 KLAVVTDLK
-345 DSISV
+345 SNAIEV
-350 LPQGD
+350 LPEGAR
-355 TYPITVEQ
+355 YPITLEQ
-363 YIWKNIRYTTNK
+363 YAWKNIRYTTNK

-408 FDKAIVDIGD
+408 FDRAIVDIGE
-418 AFAPGQI
+418 AFVPGQI

-442 HLNIRG
+442 HLNSRG
-448 MKADQNVAYYSK
+448 MKADQNVAYYAK
-460 NKDLQESLRLQ
+460 TKDQQESLVTQ
-471 ITREADAFLK
+471 IAKEADAFLK
-481 QSLLNAFNF
+481 QSLLLGFNF

-496 IYEHVFSYSKDEK
+496 VYEHVFSYSKDEK

-515 HLAWAVKL
+515 HLPWAVKL
-523 QQELMAAKV
+523 QQELMATKV

-546 LEQTTD
+546 LGETAD
-552 LEPLITRVTAASS
+552 LEPLITRTEAASN
-565 YFLPLLTTQSDAIF
+565 YFLPILISQSEAVF
-579 AHIENVKQQKQTK
+579 EHIENVKQQKQTK

-617 MLLAKA
+617 MLQAKA
-623 GGYEVAK
+623 EDRQVAK
-630 EDFYAL
+630 DELNIL
-636 YDLAKREEQMKQ
+636 YGFSKREEQMKK
-648 AYALPNKEELERE
+648 AYSLPNKEELER
-661 GEKARPMRSKK
+661 GGDDFKPRAKK
-672 TTKEKQPKIDTKEIT
+672 TVEKEKKVKIDTKEVT

-701 AERGMTKGTI
+701 FERKMTKGTI

-721 SQISADKVIAKHKLE
+721 NQIEAEKVIPKNRLA
-736 VLLKAIRE
+736 VLLKAIKD
-744 LKSVKLNEIRDHVGK
+744 LKSIKLNEIRDHVGK
-759 AYDFG
+759 SYDFG

-770 AAFIAE
+770 AAFMAE

>member
-1 MISAIFVKPS
+1 M
-11 IKKTDLEENQHL
+11 EENEHL
-23 QPAELAARFVNH
+23 QPAELAARFINH
-35 TARHIFL
+35 TSRHIFL

-50 TTFLRNIITRTY
+50 TTFLRNIIAKTHKR
-62 KKAVIVAP
+62 AVIVAP

-106 GIPYN
+106 GVPYN
-111 TPKSLVRHLSMNTIK
+111 TPKSLVKHLSMNAVK

-135 LIIDE
+135 LVIDE
-140 VSMLRADVL
+140 VSMLRADLL

-161 NNDSF
+161 NNQNF
-166 GGVQVLF
+166 GGVQVLL

-180 PPVVKNQEQEILGKF
+180 PPVVKSQEQQVMGMF
-195 YQSAFFFDALSL
+195 YQSAFFFDALCL
-207 KNHPP
+207 KAHPP

-223 ADQTFIDLLN
+223 SDQTFVDLLN
-233 NLRNNNATTENL
+233 NLRNNMATEQDI

-250 HYRENYKPDLNDNY
+250 HYKENYKPNLNDNY

-271 SKADAMNKNSLA
+271 SKADAMNRSSLQ
-283 ELKGKSFSYH
+283 ELKGKSYFYD
-293 ATIAKE
+293 AAIDKE
-299 FAENAYPIEKTLVL
+299 FAESAYPIEKKLEL

-335 KLAVVTDLTD
+335 KLAVVTDLKSD
-345 DSISV
+345 YIEV
-350 LPQGD
+350 LPEGNK
-355 TYPITVEQ
+355 YPIALEQ
-363 YIWKNIRYTTNK
+363 YVWKNIRYSTNK
-375 HTNEIQEEE
+375 HTNEIEEEE
-384 IGTFTQYPLKLA
+384 IGTFTHYPLKLA

-442 HLNIRG
+442 HLNNRG
-448 MKADQNVAYYSK
+448 MKADQNVAYYARTK
-460 NKDLQESLRLQ
+460 EQQENLLTQ
-471 ITREADAFLK
+471 ITREADAFVK
-481 QSLLNAFNF
+481 QSLLQAFDF
-490 TLLDNF
+490 KLLDNF
-496 IYEHVFSYSKDEK
+496 VYEHVFSYSKDEK
-509 RSVKQT
+509 RSIKQT

-523 QQELMAAKV
+523 QQGLMEAKS
-532 HADKFLKQIDRLLV
+532 HADKFLRQIDKMLV
-546 LEQTTD
+546 LGETTD
-552 LEPLITRVTAASS
+552 LEPLIARAEAASN
-565 YFLPLLTTQSDAIF
+565 YFTPILISQSDAIF
-579 AHIENVKQQKQTK
+579 EHIEVVKQQKQTK

-617 MLLAKA
+617 MLEAKVA
-623 GGYEVAK
+623 GVEIGK
-630 EDFYAL
+630 EELHRL
-636 YDLAKREEQMKQ
+636 YGFAKREEQMT
-648 AYALPNKEELERE
+648 
-661 GEKARPMRSKK
+661 KARSLPDKQELDRSVDEFKPRSKK
-672 TTKEKQPKIDTKEIT
+672 KTEKLKTPKVDTKEET
-687 LALFNEGKT
+687 LALFKEGKT

-701 AERGMTKGTI
+701 FERKMTKGTI

-721 SQISADKVIAKHKLE
+721 NQISADKVIAKHKLE
-736 VLLKAIRE
+736 VLLKAIRK

-759 AYDFG
+759 SYDFG

-770 AAFIAE
+770 AAFVAE

>member
-1 MISAIFVKPS
+1 M
-11 IKKTDLEENQHL
+11 EEHEHL
-23 QPAELAARFVNH
+23 QPAELAAKFVNQ
-35 TARHIFL
+35 TSRHIFL

-50 TTFLRNIITRTY
+50 TTFLRNIIARTH

-70 TGIAAINAA
+70 TGIAAINAS

-88 LPFGA
+88 LPFGT

-106 GIPYN
+106 GVPYN
-111 TPKSLVRHLSMNTIK
+111 TPKSLVKHLSMNAIK
-126 RRILLDLEL
+126 RRILLDMEL
-135 LIIDE
+135 LVIDE
-140 VSMLRADVL
+140 VSMLRADLL

-155 LRYVRK
+155 LRYVRR
-161 NNDSF
+161 NNEFF

-180 PPVVKNQEQEILGKF
+180 PPVVRNQEQEILGKF
-195 YQSAFFFDALSL
+195 YQSAFFFDALCL
-207 KNHPP
+207 KANPP

-223 ADQTFIDLLN
+223 ADETFISLLN
-233 NLRNNNATTENL
+233 NLRNNVATEEDI

-250 HYRENYKPDLNDNY
+250 HYQENYKPNLNDNY

-271 SKADAMNKNSLA
+271 SKADGMNRSSLK
-283 ELKGKSFSYH
+283 ELKGKSYFYN
-293 ATIAKE
+293 ATVEKE
-299 FAENAYPIEKTLVL
+299 FAESAYPIEKTLEL
-313 KVGAQVMFI
+313 KIGAQVMFI

-335 KLAVVTDLTD
+335 KLAVVTDLRD
-345 DSISV
+345 DYIEV
-350 LPQGD
+350 LPEGNK
-355 TYPITVEQ
+355 YPISLEQ
-363 YIWKNIRYTTNK
+363 YAWKNIRYTTNK
-375 HTNEIQEEE
+375 HTNEIEEEE

-430 RLRSLDGLILTS
+430 RLRSIDGLILTS
-442 HLNIRG
+442 HLNNRG
-448 MKADQNVAYYSK
+448 MKADQNVAYYSRT
-460 NKDLQESLRLQ
+460 KDQQESLLTQ
-471 ITREADAFLK
+471 ITKEADAFLK
-481 QSLLNAFNF
+481 QSLLQAFNF

-496 IYEHVFSYSKDEK
+496 VYEHVFSYSKDEK

-546 LEQTTD
+546 LGQTAD
-552 LEPLITRVTAASS
+552 LETLITRTEAASN
-565 YFLPLLTTQSDAIF
+565 YFTPILVAQSNAVF
-579 AHIENVKQQKQTK
+579 EHIEVVKEQKQTK

-617 MLLAKA
+617 MLGAKVE
-623 GGYEVAK
+623 GVEISK
-630 EDFYAL
+630 DDLNQL
-636 YDLAKREEQMKQ
+636 YGLSKREEQMKKT
-648 AYALPNKEELERE
+648 YSLPNKEELERTG
-661 GEKARPMRSKK
+661 GEAKPRAKKK
-672 TTKEKQPKIDTKEIT
+672 TEKEKTPKVDTKEVT

-701 AERGMTKGTI
+701 AERKMTKGTI

-721 SQISADKVIAKHKLE
+721 NQISADKVIAKHKLE

-744 LKSVKLNEIRDHVGK
+744 IKSIKLNEIRDHVGK
-759 AYDFG
+759 SFDFG

-770 AAFIAE
+770 AAFMAE

>member
-1 MISAIFVKPS
+1 M
-11 IKKTDLEENQHL
+11 EEKEHQS
-23 QPAELAARFVNH
+23 PAQLAARFVNQ

-50 TTFLRNIITRTY
+50 TTFLRSVIAETH

-70 TGIAAINAA
+70 TGIAAINAS

-106 GIPYN
+106 GVPYN
-111 TPKSLVRHLSMNTIK
+111 TPKSLLRHLGMNAVK
-126 RRILLDLEL
+126 RRILMDLEL
-135 LIIDE
+135 LVIDE
-140 VSMLRADVL
+140 VSMLRADML

-161 NNDSF
+161 NNDNF
-166 GGVQVLF
+166 GGVQLLF

-180 PPVVKNQEQEILGKF
+180 PPVVKAQEQELMARF
-195 YQSAFFFDALSL
+195 YQSAFFFDALCL
-207 KNHPP
+207 KANPP

-223 ADQTFIDLLN
+223 ADEVFISLLN
-233 NLRNNNATTENL
+233 NLRNNVATPQDMD
-245 ALLKS
+245 LLKQ
-250 HYRENYKPDLNDNY
+250 HYQENFKPKLNDNY

-271 SKADAMNKNSLA
+271 SKADNLNRGALK
-283 ELKGKSFSYH
+283 ELKGKSFFYH
-293 ATIAKE
+293 ASIEKD
-299 FAENAYPIEKTLVL
+299 FAESAYPIEKTLEL

-335 KLAVVTDLTD
+335 KLAIVSDLD
-345 DSISV
+345 DDYIDV
-350 LPQGD
+350 IPEGD
-355 TYPITVEQ
+355 KYPIRLEQ
-363 YIWKNIRYTTNK
+363 YVWKNIRYTTNK
-375 HTNEIQEEE
+375 LTNEIEEEE
-384 IGTFTQYPLKLA
+384 IGTFTHYPLKLA

-442 HLNIRG
+442 HLNGRG
-448 MKADQNVAYYSK
+448 LKADQNVAYYARTK
-460 NKDLQESLRLQ
+460 EQQESLSTQ
-471 ITREADAFLK
+471 ITKETDAFLK

-490 TLLDNF
+490 ATLDNF
-496 IYEHVFSYSKDEK
+496 VYEHVFSYSKDAK

-515 HLAWAVKL
+515 YLEWAVKL

-532 HADKFLKQIDRLLV
+532 HADKFLRQIDKLLV
-546 LEQTTD
+546 IGNDVD
-552 LEPLITRVTAASS
+552 LQPILARTEAASN
-565 YFLPLLTTQSDAIF
+565 YFLPILKAQSDTIF
-579 AHIENVKQQKQTK
+579 EHIEIVKQQKQTK
-592 EYLHELIDLEAMFYE
+592 EYLHELIDIEGFFYE
-607 QFKKIVRAKA
+607 QYKKIVRARA
-617 MLLAKA
+617 MLKAKTELR
-623 GGYEVAK
+623 EVGK
-630 EDFYAL
+630 DELNNL
-636 YDLAKREEQMKQ
+636 YGLAKREEQMKR
-648 AYALPNKEELERE
+648 AYLLPNKEELERDGAAVTAKPKAKKKE
-661 GEKARPMRSKK
+661 PAEKK
-672 TTKEKQPKIDTKEIT
+672 PKVDTKDVT

-696 PTEIA
+696 PMEIA
-701 AERGMTKGTI
+701 KERKMTQATI
-711 EGHLAHYIVQ
+711 ETHLAHFIAKGE
-721 SQISADKVIAKHKLE
+721 INADKVIPKRKLAE
-736 VLLKAIRE
+736 ILNVIRDI
-744 LKSVKLNEIRDHVGK
+744 KSVKLNDIKDKLGRGYE
-759 AYDFG
+759 YS

>member
-1 MISAIFVKPS
+1 M
-11 IKKTDLEENQHL
+11 EENEHL
-23 QPAELAARFVNH
+23 QPAEIAARFINH
-35 TARHIFL
+35 TSRHIFL

-50 TTFLRNIITRTY
+50 TTFLRNIIAKTHKR
-62 KKAVIVAP
+62 AVIVAP
-70 TGIAAINAA
+70 TGIAAINAG

-88 LPFGA
+88 LPFGT

-106 GIPYN
+106 GVPYN
-111 TPKSLVRHLSMNTIK
+111 TPKSIVRHLSMNAIK

-135 LIIDE
+135 LVVDE
-140 VSMLRADVL
+140 VSMLRADLL

-161 NNDSF
+161 NNEFF

-180 PPVVKNQEQEILGKF
+180 PPVVRNQEQEILGKF
-195 YQSAFFFDALSL
+195 YQSAFFFDALCL
-207 KNHPP
+207 KANPP

-223 ADQTFIDLLN
+223 SDQTFVDLLN
-233 NLRNNNATTENL
+233 NLRNNTATAQDI

-250 HYRENYKPDLNDNY
+250 HYKENYKPDLNDNY

-271 SKADAMNKNSLA
+271 SKADTMNRNSLK
-283 ELKGKSFSYH
+283 ELKGKSYFYE
-293 ATIAKE
+293 ATIEKE
-299 FAENAYPIEKTLVL
+299 FAESAYPIEKTLEL

-335 KLAVVTDLTD
+335 KLAVVTDLK
-345 DSISV
+345 SNAIEV
-350 LPQGD
+350 MPEGGR
-355 TYPITVEQ
+355 YPITLEQ
-363 YIWKNIRYTTNK
+363 YAWKNIRYTTNK

-408 FDKAIVDIGD
+408 FDRAIVDIGD

-442 HLNIRG
+442 HLNSRG

-460 NKDLQESLRLQ
+460 TKDQQESLLTQ
-471 ITREADAFLK
+471 ISREADAFLK
-481 QSLLNAFNF
+481 QSLLLGFNF

-496 IYEHVFSYSKDEK
+496 VYEHVFSYSKDEK

-515 HLAWAVKL
+515 HLPWAVKL
-523 QQELMAAKV
+523 QQELMATKV
-532 HADKFLKQIDRLLV
+532 HADKFLKQIDRMLV
-546 LEQTTD
+546 LGETAD
-552 LEPLITRVTAASS
+552 LEPLITRTEAASN
-565 YFLPLLTTQSDAIF
+565 YFLPILVSQSEAVF
-579 AHIENVKQQKQTK
+579 EHIENVKQQKQTK

-617 MLLAKA
+617 MLQAKA
-623 GGYEVAK
+623 EDKQVAK
-630 EDFYAL
+630 DELNIL
-636 YDLAKREEQMKQ
+636 YGFSKREEQMKK
-648 AYALPNKEELERE
+648 AYSLPNKEELERG
-661 GEKARPMRSKK
+661 GEDFKPRAKK
-672 TTKEKQPKIDTKEIT
+672 TVEKEKKVKIDTKEVT

-701 AERGMTKGTI
+701 FERKMTKGTI

-721 SQISADKVIAKHKLE
+721 NQIEAEKVIPKNRLA
-736 VLLKAIRE
+736 VLLKAIKD
-744 LKSVKLNEIRDHVGK
+744 LKSIKLNEIRDHVGK
-759 AYDFG
+759 SYDFG

-770 AAFIAE
+770 AAFMAE